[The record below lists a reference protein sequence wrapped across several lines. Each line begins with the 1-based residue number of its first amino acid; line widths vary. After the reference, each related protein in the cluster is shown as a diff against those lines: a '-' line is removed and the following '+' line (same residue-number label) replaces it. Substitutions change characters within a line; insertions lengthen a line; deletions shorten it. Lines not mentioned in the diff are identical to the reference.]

1 LQLNTRIFV
10 IEDWFFRRVD
20 VTNSKSG
27 KEEEILDAFRSDLE
41 SVLVVV
47 KALSSVCCT
56 PAEVAG
62 VVQLALSNNGQL
74 KLLVEKVDQLRQ

>member
-47 KALSSVCCT
+47 KALSAHPPKSRASC
-56 PAEVAG
+56 
-62 VVQLALSNNGQL
+62 SW
-74 KLLVEKVDQLRQ
+74 R